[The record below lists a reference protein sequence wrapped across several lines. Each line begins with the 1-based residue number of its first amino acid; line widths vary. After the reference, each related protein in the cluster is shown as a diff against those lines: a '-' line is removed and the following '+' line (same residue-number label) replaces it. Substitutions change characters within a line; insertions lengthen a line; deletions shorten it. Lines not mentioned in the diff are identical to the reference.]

1 MFSLHT
7 VYIKTRTRAHFL
19 LLGRCKQQL
28 GDFATFT
35 LYLTGAV
42 LLIQQVAPDIPS
54 CFSSFMD
61 FTHHTVTNDTLVSK

>member
-19 LLGRCKQQL
+19 LLDRCKQQL

-42 LLIQQVAPDIPS
+42 FLIQQVAPY
-54 CFSSFMD
+54 
-61 FTHHTVTNDTLVSK
+61 TLKF